1 MMPNTSFLTTAVTLP
16 SAGIAILA
24 RLTIAD
30 KMADHSCSN
39 KRSMERVGKVKN
51 ANKAKKCNTTCDL
64 IPLSEIN
71 TQHHK
76 RTHNSLSCRL
86 LFLDQFINY

>member
-16 SAGIAILA
+16 SVGVAILA

-39 KRSMERVGKVKN
+39 KRSMERGRK
-51 ANKAKKCNTTCDL
+51 
-64 IPLSEIN
+64 S
-71 TQHHK
+71 
-76 RTHNSLSCRL
+76 
-86 LFLDQFINY
+86 

>member
-39 KRSMERVGKVKN
+39 KRSMEMVGKVKN

-64 IPLSEIN
+64 IPGLFPKS
-71 TQHHK
+71 
-76 RTHNSLSCRL
+76 THNITKGL
-86 LFLDQFINY
+86 IIA